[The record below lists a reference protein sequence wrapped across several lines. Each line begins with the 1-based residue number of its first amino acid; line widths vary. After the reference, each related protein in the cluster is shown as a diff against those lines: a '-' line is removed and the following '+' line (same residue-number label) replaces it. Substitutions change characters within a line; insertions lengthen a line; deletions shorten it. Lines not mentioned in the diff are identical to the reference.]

1 MEILL
6 FCLSTWFGK
15 NLGYVERGHI
25 FCTNLPKYSSC
36 HTLNF
41 FKGYSSFIYGLIRM
55 LRGKFCGQFSSVL
68 QASEEF
74 SLDLAGYFNVIRSAN
89 EELGDLTVGWIMS
102 LIHVWISLMCGIMLL
117 WGVLIYGVTENQRK
131 NLLLRNLIDL

>member
-1 MEILL
+1 
-6 FCLSTWFGK
+6 
-15 NLGYVERGHI
+15 
-25 FCTNLPKYSSC
+25 
-36 HTLNF
+36 
-41 FKGYSSFIYGLIRM
+41 M

-68 QASEEF
+68 QASEGF

-117 WGVLIYGVTENQRK
+117 WGVPIYGVIENQRK